1 LAEARQRLLQAQQLA
16 KKYYDAHHRE
26 AEFVE
31 GDWVWLRLL
40 HRTTQSLD
48 PRAKRKLGPRYAGPF
63 RVLER
68 VGTLAYRLELPPGAR
83 IHDVFHVGLLKAYRG
98 DPPAA
103 PPALPPTTDGRLLPG
118 PEKVL
123 KAQQRRGVW
132 HVLVQ
137 WTGLSVHGRSSTSSA
152 SSFIYLCADI

>member
-1 LAEARQRLLQAQQLA
+1 MLPFEPETARTKAAGDLLRTRDDILAEARQRLLQAQQLA

-68 VGTLAYRLELPPGAR
+68 VGTLAYRLELPPGAH

-103 PPALPPTTDGRLLPG
+103 PPALPPTADDRLLPG

-123 KAQQRRGVW
+123 KA
-132 HVLVQ
+132 
-137 WTGLSVHGRSSTSSA
+137 
-152 SSFIYLCADI
+152 